1 MGTVSHSL
9 DSVYVLTS
17 FYQPFTSLLTFSHR
31 PLTSFQRLSSPRP
44 PRPYIPSY
52 EERKLLNRSKD
63 DAIERRI
70 RGPKRVPLPSSLPP
84 EDEKRVNAI
93 LNQRG
98 VVSKY
103 AREQV
108 TDADLS
114 RLWPCQWLNDEIV
127 NFYGALILGRS
138 EGSKENPSVNHPKAN
153 GVTHSKRKPLN
164 VHYFSTFFWSK
175 LKGEGYEKGRLAKWT
190 KKVTSTSKNP
200 FTLRV
205 R

>member
-1 MGTVSHSL
+1 MGRCLH
-9 DSVYVLTS
+9 
-17 FYQPFTSLLTFSHR
+17 LLPL
-31 PLTSFQRLSSPRP
+31 PLTLPFNAIFNDPSPRP
-44 PRPYIPSY
+44 PRPFIPSY

-84 EDEKRVNAI
+84 EDEKRVNAF
-93 LNQRG
+93 LTQRG
-98 VVSKY
+98 VISKY

-114 RLWPCQWLNDEIV
+114 RLWPSQWLNDEII

-138 EGSKENPSVNHPKAN
+138 EGSKENPSVNNPSVNNPSVN
-153 GVTHSKRKPLN
+153 GVSHGKRKPLN

-175 LKGEGYEKGRLAKWT
+175 LKGDGYEKGRLAKWT
-190 KKVTSTSKNP
+190 KKVGWSQLKCPSSDIP
-200 FTLRV
+200 LV
-205 R
+205 